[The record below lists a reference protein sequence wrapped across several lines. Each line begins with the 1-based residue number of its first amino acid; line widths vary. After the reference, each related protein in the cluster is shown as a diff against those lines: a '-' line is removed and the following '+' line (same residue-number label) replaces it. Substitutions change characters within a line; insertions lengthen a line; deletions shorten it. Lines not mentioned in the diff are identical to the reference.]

1 MFTTVLSL
9 STRLVSEEFAG
20 DYEGPLYAP
29 HPDLKERRAELGL
42 PTPVPMSGDRE
53 SVFRHLFWP
62 DLFKDL

>member
-1 MFTTVLSL
+1 MCTTALSL

-42 PTPVPMSGDRE
+42 PTPVPVSGDHE
-53 SVFRHLFWP
+53 SVSGGNV
-62 DLFKDL
+62 KG

>member
-42 PTPVPMSGDRE
+42 PTPE
-53 SVFRHLFWP
+53 P
-62 DLFKDL
+62 DKDKEVDGPCSMDED

>member
-1 MFTTVLSL
+1 VFTTVLSL

-42 PTPVPMSGDRE
+42 PTPVPVSGDHE